1 MLFEKKLL
9 NTKTAFFALL
19 LMSFLSHHFFREMSS
34 LFSIFRK
41 LCQFLP
47 KTFQSCLHPNI
58 TKLLWCVHDKIGVK
72 RAPESRLNVAILMGF
87 IVTILPIWERQG
99 CHAWRERRQYPDSKA
114 TCFKNEFFQDSFF
127 FAMLWETNEFVKS
140 FLKGSFFEFNLF
152 YVLCL
157 LLSAF

>member
-1 MLFEKKLL
+1 MIPIIDSFHDFHKQKEAFLGHVNWF
-9 NTKTAFFALL
+9 TKY
-19 LMSFLSHHFFREMSS
+19 SS
-34 LFSIFRK
+34 IITINSIYDSFRK

-47 KTFQSCLHPNI
+47 KTFQSCLHPNV

-114 TCFKNEFFQDSFF
+114 TCFQKRIFPGFF
-127 FAMLWETNEFVKS
+127 
-140 FLKGSFFEFNLF
+140 
-152 YVLCL
+152 L
-157 LLSAF
+157 LLPYALRDKWVC